1 MRTLAS
7 LTPTRPQ
14 NKPGEVTLV
23 LPRLHP
29 AQREVKAGASR
40 FSVLDCGRRW
50 GKDVLLI
57 DFAVEVLLKGY
68 PVGWF
73 NPSYKML
80 TEVWRT
86 LKNLLQP
93 ITVRVD
99 SQEHRLELVTG
110 GVLDMW
116 SLDAYDTARG
126 RKYKRVIVNEAAM
139 SPNLREAWENVIRP
153 MLTDY
158 QGDAFFG
165 STPKGRNYFWT
176 LYQRGHD
183 PLQGEWRSFRYP
195 TSANPH
201 IAPSE
206 IEAARADLPSD
217 VFAQEYM
224 AEFLENQGSVFRN
237 IREALT
243 APPNAT
249 PEQHKGHVV
258 VAGIDWAQKQDFT
271 AISVV
276 CADCARE
283 VELDRF
289 NQIGWEFQR
298 ERLLTVWR
306 RWGIA
311 RGYGEENSIGGP
323 NIEAL
328 QNMGLDIRPFTT
340 TATTKG
346 PLIQSLALAIERRD
360 VAWLP
365 VPVATAELEAY
376 EVRVNPV
383 TGHTSYSA
391 PEGQNDDTVIARAL
405 ARKAAYESASV
416 GIFL

>member
-1 MRTLAS
+1 
-7 LTPTRPQ
+7 
-14 NKPGEVTLV
+14 
-23 LPRLHP
+23 
-29 AQREVKAGASR
+29 
-40 FSVLDCGRRW
+40 VLDCGRRW
-50 GKDVLLI
+50 GKDVLLEDLAI
-57 DFAVEVLLKGY
+57 EVLLRGY

-80 TEVWRT
+80 TEVWRA

-93 ITVRVD
+93 LTLRVD
-99 SQEHRLELVTG
+99 QQEHRLELVTG

-116 SLDAYDTARG
+116 SLDAYDSARG

-158 QGDAFFG
+158 RGDAWFA

-176 LYQRGHD
+176 LYGRGLD
-183 PLQGEWRSFRYP
+183 PLQSEWRSFRYP
-195 TSANPH
+195 TAANPH

-206 IEAARADLPSD
+206 IEAARIDLPSD
-217 VFAQEYM
+217 VYSQEYE

-237 IREALT
+237 IREACT
-243 APPNAT
+243 APLGAT
-249 PEQHKGHVV
+249 PEEHRGHVL

-271 AISVV
+271 VISVV
-276 CADCARE
+276 CVPCARE
-283 VELDRF
+283 VLLDRF
-289 NQIGWEFQR
+289 NQIGWDFQR
-298 ERLLTVWR
+298 ERLLSTWR
-306 RWGIA
+306 KWGIT
-311 RGYGEENSIGGP
+311 RGYAEENSIGGP

-328 QNMGLDIRPFTT
+328 QRMGIDVRPFTT

-360 VAWLP
+360 IAWLL

-383 TGHTSYSA
+383 TGHMSYSA
-391 PEGQNDDTVIARAL
+391 PDGQNDDTVIARAL
-405 ARKAAYESASV
+405 SRKAAYEGASTGV
-416 GIFL
+416 FV

>member
-1 MRTLAS
+1 M
-7 LTPTRPQ
+7 
-14 NKPGEVTLV
+14 
-23 LPRLHP
+23 
-29 AQREVKAGASR
+29 EVKRGASR
-40 FSVLDCGRRW
+40 FTVLDCGRRW
-50 GKDVLLI
+50 GKDVVLI
-57 DFAVEVLLKGY
+57 DLAVETLLAGY

-93 ITVRVD
+93 ITSRVD

-116 SLDAYDTARG
+116 SLDAYDSARG

-139 SPNLREAWENVIRP
+139 SPNLQEAWENVIRP

-158 QGDAFFG
+158 RGDAFFG

-176 LYQRGHD
+176 LYRRGLD
-183 PLQGEWRSFRYP
+183 TLQDEWRSFRYP

-206 IEAARADLPSD
+206 VAAARQDLPSD
-217 VFAQEYM
+217 VFAQEYE

-243 APPNAT
+243 ASLHAT
-249 PEQHKGHVV
+249 PADHKGHTI
-258 VAGIDWAQKQDFT
+258 VAGVDWAQKQDFT

-283 VELDRF
+283 VALDRF

-298 ERLLTVWR
+298 ERLLSVWR
-306 RWGIA
+306 AWGVV

-328 QNMGLDIRPFTT
+328 QNMGLDLRPFTT
-340 TATTKG
+340 TSTTKG
-346 PLIQSLALAIERRD
+346 PIIQSLALAIERRD
-360 VAWLP
+360 IEWLP

-376 EVRVNPV
+376 EVKVNAV
-383 TGHTSYSA
+383 TGHMSYSA

-405 ARKAAYESASV
+405 ARKAAYEAASV
-416 GIFL
+416 GVFL